1 MNQEYIVSL
10 AAPFTQDGL
19 LTYNDFEDIFKD
31 FDLHEQYEICDIL
44 YDCGIELV
52 DELPIQDHLD
62 ESATIS
68 EKLININEP
77 LIVKEKIHQ
86 SNEILCKL
94 IQEGNQQAK
103 QDLCIRNKNL
113 VFKFAHR
120 YEKYLGHDLT
130 LEDLIQAGMIGIIK
144 AADRFDSTIGCNFTT
159 YAVPWIRQ
167 TIVREIQ
174 EKGFRIKIPTH
185 FLESIIKI
193 IRKDNELYLNGDS
206 NQRSRIRKIA
216 DEMEIS
222 VKKVEEII
230 SVKNKFLN
238 PKSLDDPVNEDGD
251 TTLIELIPS
260 DEKISVED
268 NITFL
273 LMKEQLEEVL
283 LTLTPREMK
292 ILRLRFGLD
301 DGRARTLEEVGQSF
315 GVSRERIRQIEKKA
329 MRKLRHPS
337 RSGKLRGF
345 LD

>member
-1 MNQEYIVSL
+1 MENKNFAY
-10 AAPFTQDGL
+10 TD
-19 LTYNDFEDIFKD
+19 
-31 FDLHEQYEICDIL
+31 
-44 YDCGIELV
+44 
-52 DELPIQDHLD
+52 
-62 ESATIS
+62 
-68 EKLININEP
+68 EP
-77 LIVKEKIHQ
+77 LLVNNKITQ
-86 SNEILCKL
+86 SNEVLCKL

-130 LEDLIQAGMIGIIK
+130 LEDLMQAGMIGIIK

-159 YAVPWIRQ
+159 YAVPWIKQ
-167 TIVREIQ
+167 TITREIQ

-206 NQRSRIRKIA
+206 NQRSRIIKIA

-230 SVKNKFLN
+230 SIKNKFLN
-238 PKSLDDPVNEDGD
+238 PKSLDEPVNEDGD

-273 LMKEQLEEVL
+273 LMKKQLEEVL

-292 ILRLRFGLD
+292 VLRLRFGLD
-301 DGRARTLEEVGQSF
+301 DGRARTLEEVGQNF

-337 RSGKLRGF
+337 RSGKFRGF